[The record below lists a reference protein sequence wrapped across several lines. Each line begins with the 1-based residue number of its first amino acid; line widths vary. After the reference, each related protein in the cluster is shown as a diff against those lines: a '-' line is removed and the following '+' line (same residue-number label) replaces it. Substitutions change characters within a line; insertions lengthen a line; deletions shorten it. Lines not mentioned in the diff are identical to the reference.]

1 MFGDRLIFFAR
12 PLPRSNRC
20 ASHRQRRWL
29 TNLSYRAVAYAVKGA
44 TDTQLDARQA
54 TRKWSALLALEVGFS
69 SDDDPGMIEQLT
81 GYGTP

>member
-1 MFGDRLIFFAR
+1 MFFAR

-54 TRKWSALLALEVGFS
+54 TRKWSALPCVGGGVAPPTTN
-69 SDDDPGMIEQLT
+69 PGIIEQLT